1 MRAKSCFPPPPSS
14 SSSPPLFPPPFHL
27 ISPIELMDWP
37 LRRRISFHALPLPPI
52 SRGGAKNRSEKGGFS
67 YLPKEGRRKGCTP
80 KFKEEKMSETELI
93 ILVHTTSHTLSTP
106 GKHNKDCT
114 AAHIKI
120 SLFRPSSQA
129 VAPTPQKQL
138 PKVGGRR
145 RWTKCVRRGR
155 GELMKL
161 FIPSFSLF
169 LLLPPSPQDR
179 GEQVLCQERRKSDL
193 SSLLGN
199 FPPAFCRRAG
209 GRERVPLFLNGV
221 CRADAAVKCIISR
234 RAKEGG
240 IQTHLSSEYIRALF
254 WERLWCFSEN
264 FFVLP
269 PSWRE
274 GWRERERVLPGSSFS
289 SSERGISSSS
299 SRSSNLRIRA
309 FVRSPPP
316 PLSPF
321 LDDFAFDPLLLL
333 LFLIPFRRV
342 LKPPP
347 SSSAP
352 PLPPPPLSDSLHR
365 SLLRA

>member
-52 SRGGAKNRSEKGGFS
+52 SRGEAKNSSEKGGFS
-67 YLPKEGRRKGCTP
+67 YLQKEGRRKGCTP

-138 PKVGGRR
+138 PKVGGRS

-179 GEQVLCQERRKSDL
+179 GESKFCVKKDGRVTFLP
-193 SSLLGN
+193 SLET
-199 FPPAFCRRAG
+199 FPPLFAGARGGENVSLSFSTVFAERMPPLSASYLGVRRRGESKHISHRNIYAHFSGRDFGVSAKTFSSSPQVGERAG
-209 GRERVPLFLNGV
+209 GRERESFP
-221 CRADAAVKCIISR
+221 D
-234 RAKEGG
+234 
-240 IQTHLSSEYIRALF
+240 
-254 WERLWCFSEN
+254 
-264 FFVLP
+264 P
-269 PSWRE
+269 PSPPPKEAFRPRPPAPPICE
-274 GWRERERVLPGSSFS
+274 FERSFGLLLLLFPPFLMTLPSIPSSSSFS
-289 SSERGISSSS
+289 SSH
-299 SRSSNLRIRA
+299 
-309 FVRSPPP
+309 
-316 PLSPF
+316 
-321 LDDFAFDPLLLL
+321 FAGC
-333 LFLIPFRRV
+333 
-342 LKPPP
+342 
-347 SSSAP
+347 
-352 PLPPPPLSDSLHR
+352 
-365 SLLRA
+365 